1 MKKNQTLLVM
11 GLLLVLALFITACT
25 ATGGDIQGAIESAAT
40 QVGPTVEAAIQEV
53 APTLEA
59 AATELAP
66 TVEAAVEEIAPTV
79 EAAATEMAGGEEA
92 AGDLMVVSADC
103 DAEGY
108 TGLFKEIAAIDPMTV
123 QFSMC
128 APDPAF
134 PSKVAFSAFGIQP
147 SEYLESTGGTGALLE
162 KPVGTGPYIVES
174 WNRGEEL
181 VYTKNANYWGE
192 PAFADTL
199 VFRWQT
205 ESAARLLE
213 LQSGT
218 VDGIDNP
225 APDDFET
232 ISADSN
238 LQLLPRPALNVFYVG
253 MNNTFAPFDN
263 ALVRQAIAMGIDRQR
278 IVDNFYPAGSEV
290 ATHFTPCSIPNGCA
304 GDEWYEFDPEAA
316 RALLAEA
323 GFADGFDTTITYR
336 DVVRGYLPDPNIVAQ
351 DIQAQLLE
359 NLNINA
365 EIVVMESGAFLE
377 AADAGTIEGLHLLGW
392 GADYPDMTNF
402 LDYHFGAGSSD
413 QFGAHIPEL
422 TDVLAQAASLA
433 GDDARA
439 PFYEQA
445 NNIIR
450 EQVPMVPVAHGGS
463 GVAYLASVQ
472 NAHVSPLGNESFAKM
487 DSGKDTFVWMQNAEP
502 ISLYCAD
509 ETDGESLRACEQTV
523 ESLLAYE
530 VGGTAVEPSLA
541 TGCEPNEDLTVWT
554 CTLREGVTFHDGS
567 ALDAND
573 VVMSYVVQWDAA
585 HPLHVGNTGAYS
597 YFSALWGGFLNAP
610 PAE

>member
-1 MKKNQTLLVM
+1 MKKNRMLLLL
-11 GLLLVLALFITACT
+11 GLLLIASLVLTACT
-25 ATGGDIQGAIESAAT
+25 ATSGDIQGAIEAAAT
-40 QVGPTVEAAIQEV
+40 QVGPTVQAAVEEL

-79 EAAATEMAGGEEA
+79 EAAATAMAGGEEAA
-92 AGDLMVVSADC
+92 AGDLMVVSTEC

-108 TGLFKEIAAIDPMTV
+108 TGLFQEIAAIDPLTV

-128 APDPAF
+128 SPDPAF
-134 PSKVAFSAFGIQP
+134 PSKAAFTSFAIQP
-147 SEYLESTGGTGALLE
+147 SEYLESTGGTGDLLE
-162 KPVGTGPYIVES
+162 KPIGTGPYMVENWS
-174 WNRGEEL
+174 RGEEL
-181 VYTKNANYWGE
+181 VYTKNPNYWGDA
-192 PAFADTL
+192 AFADTL

-213 LQSGT
+213 LQTGA

-232 ISADSN
+232 IAGDTN
-238 LQLLPRPALNVFYVG
+238 LQLLERPALNVFYVG
-253 MNNTFAPFDN
+253 MNNTFAPFDDV
-263 ALVRQAIAMGIDRQR
+263 LVRQAIAMGIDRQR

-290 ATHFTPCSIPNGCA
+290 ASHFTPCSIPNGCA
-304 GDEWYEFDPEAA
+304 GEAWYDFDVEAA
-316 RALLAEA
+316 RALLEEA
-323 GFADGFDTTITYR
+323 GLGDGFETTITYR

-359 NLNINA
+359 NLNITA

-377 AADAGTIEGLHLLGW
+377 AADAGAIEGLHLLGW

-402 LDYHFGAGSSD
+402 VDYHFGAGSSAQFGD
-413 QFGAHIPEL
+413 QFDEL
-422 TDVLAQAASLA
+422 TTVLAEAASLA
-433 GDDARA
+433 SDDDRA
-439 PFYEQA
+439 PLYEQA
-445 NNIIR
+445 NNLIR
-450 EQVPMVPVAHGGS
+450 DLVPMVPVAHGGS
-463 GVAYLASVQ
+463 GVAYLASVTD
-472 NAHVSPLGNESFAKM
+472 AHVSPLGNESFAKM
-487 DSGKDTFVWMQNAEP
+487 NPGKDTFVWMQNAEP

-509 ETDGESLRACEQTV
+509 ETDGESLRACEQTT
-523 ESLLAYE
+523 EALLAYE

-541 TGCEPNEDLTVWT
+541 TACTPNEDLTVWT

-573 VVMSYVVQWDAA
+573 VVMSYAVQWDAA
-585 HPLHVGNTGAYS
+585 HPLHVGNTGAFS

-610 PAE
+610 AE